1 MTPAE
6 FRQLNEAAHMVGME
20 VIHKDGL
27 YRLVDVNR
35 HDPYIVTAD
44 PFAVAV
50 RVGEIKASDPDR
62 IPY

>member
-1 MTPAE
+1 
-6 FRQLNEAAHMVGME
+6 ME
-20 VIHKDGL
+20 VAHKGGL

-50 RVGEIKASDPDR
+50 RIGEIKATDPNR
-62 IPY
+62 LPY